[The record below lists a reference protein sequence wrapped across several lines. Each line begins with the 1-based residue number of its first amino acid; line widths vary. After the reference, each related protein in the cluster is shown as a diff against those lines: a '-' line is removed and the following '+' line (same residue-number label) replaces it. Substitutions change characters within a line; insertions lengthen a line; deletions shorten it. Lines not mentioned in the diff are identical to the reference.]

1 MATTVSP
8 DHQDLPQEDRT
19 VRPYGAW
26 SSPIDAELI
35 TAQSVGLGAAMVDG
49 GRFIWAEARPER
61 GGQISLVQQSG
72 RPTESATESATE
84 AGTEAGTELVGDP
97 FSVRTRVHEYG
108 GGAWAA
114 TDRLLVFSNYA
125 DNRLYRL
132 ELDTPGAQPVALSPD
147 EPGLRYAALS
157 IVEGPDLPGWPRGML
172 LAVREDH
179 RDDDA
184 EPTNTVVALAL
195 DPGDPRNS
203 DGGQVLCSGAD
214 FYADPAMSGDGRLAW
229 VEWDHPA
236 MPWDATRLR
245 VGVLDPTGEALEQ
258 IVQLAGGD
266 QEAALHPG
274 WTPAGDLIFISDR
287 TEWWNLYRSPRTPDG
302 TLGPAT
308 SIYPKDAEFCR
319 PAWMLGDHPYLIL
332 DDDRLIC
339 GWSENNIDQLGLLR
353 IGDRRLV
360 PIETGAVSIG
370 GLHTDGRTLVA
381 ALGYRD
387 RSRTLSCLDL
397 TDLGLDEVEPGD
409 AGLDAVKPDDWRVFA
424 RSTDRELPNGLISRA
439 EPVTWS
445 GDAGPVHAWFY
456 PPTNAA
462 YRAPDG
468 ELPPMITVSHGG
480 PTSASAPAFN
490 LGLQYWTSRG
500 FAVLDVNY
508 SGSTGYGRPYRERL
522 RGQWGLVDVG
532 DCATGALAMV
542 ERGRADRA
550 RLAIRGGS
558 AGGYTTLRALTA
570 TDVFTAGISL
580 YGIGDLE
587 ILARDSHKFESR
599 YLDSMVGPYPEQ
611 VDVYHDRSPIYHLD
625 QLSAPI
631 LLLQGREDK
640 VVPPNQAEM
649 FADAARDKGLP
660 VALIMYDGEG
670 HGFRRPEN
678 IRSSLEASL
687 SFLGRVFGF
696 TPADELAPIEID
708 NLA

>member
-1 MATTVSP
+1 MATPVSP
-8 DHQDLPQEDRT
+8 HHQEEPT
-19 VRPYGAW
+19 VAPYGSW

-35 TAQSVGLGAAMVDG
+35 TAQSVGLGAATVDG
-49 GRFIWAEARPER
+49 DRFIWAEARPER
-61 GGQISLVQQSG
+61 GGQISLVHQH
-72 RPTESATESATE
+72 RPASEPA
-84 AGTEAGTELVGDP
+84 TELVGDP

-108 GGAWAA
+108 GGAWVA
-114 TDRLLVFSNYA
+114 TDRLLIFSNYT

-132 ELDTPGAQPVALSPD
+132 ELDEPGARPMPLSPD

-157 IVEGPDLPGWPRGML
+157 ITEGPGVTEGPDLSGWSRGML

-179 RDDDA
+179 RSDDA

-195 DPGDPRNS
+195 EPGDPRNT
-203 DGGQVLCSGAD
+203 DGGLVLCSGAD
-214 FYADPAMSGDGRLAW
+214 FYADPAMSRDGRLAW

-236 MPWDATRLR
+236 MPWDGTRLR
-245 VGVLDPTGEALEQ
+245 VGTLDPTGTALAEV
-258 IVQLAGGD
+258 VQLAGGE

-274 WTPAGDLIFISDR
+274 WTPSGDLIFVSDR

-302 TLGPAT
+302 ALGPAI
-308 SIYPKDAEFCR
+308 SIYPKDAEFCG
-319 PAWMLGDHPYLIL
+319 PTWTLGDHPYLIM

-339 GWSENNIDQLGLLR
+339 GWSENNVDQLGLLR
-353 IGDRRLV
+353 IADRRLL

-387 RSRTLSCLDL
+387 RSRMLASLDL
-397 TDLGLDEVEPGD
+397 SSLDRAGSETDG
-409 AGLDAVKPDDWRVFA
+409 WRVLA
-424 RSTDRELPNGLISRA
+424 RSTDRELPDELISRA

-456 PPTNAA
+456 PPTNAG

-522 RGQWGLVDVG
+522 RGQWGLVDVD

-542 ERGRADRA
+542 GRGRADRT

-660 VALIMYDGEG
+660 VAMIMYDGEG

-687 SFLGRVFGF
+687 HFLGRVFGF
-696 TPADELAPIEID
+696 IPADQLSPIEID